1 MASHLKIFFT
11 NRNSLAVGVA
21 FFLLGFLFGNW
32 ATLIPFVK
40 SNYQIDDAVLGLML
54 LCLPL
59 GSMTFNPF
67 AAMLIQK
74 YGMQRVTL
82 AGMFFL
88 SFAYAIPLSMPFIFI
103 VPIGLVT
110 VGVFMTTLN
119 IAANTMATS
128 LEQTESINIMS
139 TCHGMFSVG
148 LMTGSLM
155 RSLTLLIGISERYH
169 MFLMCG
175 VGIGLVL
182 LVAKTILNIK
192 SVPLAH
198 DEKPEKFKLILPKG
212 ALMVIIVISVCINVT
227 EGSMTDWASLYMKEI
242 VHTSPYF
249 VGWGLFG
256 YSSFMALGR
265 FFGDGIIPVYGK
277 NKILTYGA
285 VIACV
290 GLLTMIILPY
300 TWMAIFGFAMIG
312 LGVSC
317 GAPIL
322 YAAAARYPGMPN
334 AGGLAIM
341 NTFAMG
347 GFLLGPVVIGFI
359 SNLSSLPV
367 AFGFVALL
375 CMLWLWKSRD
385 ADLF

>member
-1 MASHLKIFFT
+1 MTSHLKIFFT
-11 NRNSLAVGVA
+11 NRKSLAVGIA

-40 SNYQIDDAVLGLML
+40 SNYQIDDAILGLML

-59 GSMTFNPF
+59 GAMTFNPF
-67 AAMLIQK
+67 AAMMIQK
-74 YGMQRVTL
+74 FGMQRMTVI
-82 AGMFFL
+82 GMFLL
-88 SFAYAIPLSMPFIFI
+88 SFAYAIPLSLPYIFV

-110 VGVFMTTLN
+110 VGVCMTTLN

-128 LEQTESINIMS
+128 LEQTERINIMS
-139 TCHGMFSVG
+139 TCHGMFSIG

-155 RSLTLLIGISERYH
+155 RSLTLLIGLSESKH
-169 MFLMCG
+169 MFLMCSI
-175 VGIGLVL
+175 GIILAL
-182 LVAKTILNIK
+182 IVAKTILQIK
-192 SVPLAH
+192 SMPVVQNEAL
-198 DEKPEKFKLILPKG
+198 EKFKLILPKG
-212 ALMVIIVISVCINVT
+212 ALMVIIIISICINVT

-242 VHTSPYF
+242 VETSPYF

-285 VIACV
+285 IIACL

-300 TWMAIFGFAMIG
+300 TWTAIFGFALIG

-359 SNLSSLPV
+359 SDLTSLPV
-367 AFGFVALL
+367 AFGFVAVLG
-375 CMLWLWKSRD
+375 MLWFWKAKD

>member
-175 VGIGLVL
+175 VGVGLVL

-242 VHTSPYF
+242 VQTSPYF

-300 TWMAIFGFAMIG
+300 TWTAIFGFAMIG

-359 SNLSSLPV
+359 SNFSSLPV

>member
-1 MASHLKIFFT
+1 MTSHLKIFFT
-11 NRNSLAVGVA
+11 NRNSLAVGIA

-40 SNYQIDDAVLGLML
+40 SNYQIDDAILGLML

-59 GSMTFNPF
+59 GAMTFNPF
-67 AAMLIQK
+67 AAMMIQK
-74 YGMQRVTL
+74 FGMQRMTVI
-82 AGMFFL
+82 GMFLL
-88 SFAYAIPLSMPFIFI
+88 STAYALPLSLPYIFI

-110 VGVFMTTLN
+110 VGVCMTTLN

-128 LEQTESINIMS
+128 LEQTERINIMS

-155 RSLTLLIGISERYH
+155 RSVTLLIGLSERNH
-169 MFLMCG
+169 MFLMCSI
-175 VGIGLVL
+175 GIILAL
-182 LVAKTILNIK
+182 IVAKTILQIK
-192 SVPLAH
+192 SMPVVQNEA
-198 DEKPEKFKLILPKG
+198 PEKFKLILPKG
-212 ALMVIIVISVCINVT
+212 ALMVIIIISICINVT

-242 VHTSPYF
+242 VETSPYF

-285 VIACV
+285 IVACV
-290 GLLTMIILPY
+290 GLLTMIIFPY
-300 TWMAIFGFAMIG
+300 TWTAIFGFALIG

-359 SNLSSLPV
+359 SDLTSLPV
-367 AFGFVALL
+367 AFGFVAVLG
-375 CMLWLWKSRD
+375 MLWFWKAKD

>member
-11 NRNSLAVGVA
+11 NKKCLAVGAA

-40 SNYQIDDAVLGLML
+40 SYYGIDDGVLGLML

-59 GSMTFNPF
+59 GAMTFNPF
-67 AAMLIQK
+67 AAMLIQR
-74 YGMQRVTL
+74 YSMQQVTS
-82 AGMFFL
+82 AGMFAL
-88 SFAYAIPLSMPFIFI
+88 SLAYMIPLSLPYVFM
-103 VPIGLVT
+103 VPAGLVII
-110 VGVFMTTLN
+110 GVTMTTLN
-119 IAANTMATS
+119 ISANTMASS
-128 LEQTESINIMS
+128 LEQTENVNIMS

-148 LMTGSLM
+148 LMIGSLM
-155 RSLTLLIGISERYH
+155 RSLTLIFGISETLH
-169 MFLMCG
+169 MLIMCG
-175 VGIGLVL
+175 VGIL
-182 LVAKTILNIK
+182 LSLFAVKVIIQIPSQTLINESI
-192 SVPLAH
+192 PG
-198 DEKPEKFKLILPKG
+198 KFRLILPKG
-212 ALMVIIVISVCINVT
+212 PLLVIIIISVCINVT
-227 EGSMTDWASLYMKEI
+227 EGSMVDWASLYMKEI
-242 VHTSPYF
+242 VRTNPYF

-285 VIACV
+285 FLAFS
-290 GLLTMIILPY
+290 GLLLAILLPY
-300 TWMAIFGFAMIG
+300 TWTSIAGFALVG

-317 GAPIL
+317 GSPIL
-322 YAAAARYPGMPN
+322 YAAAARYPGMPH

-359 SNLSSLPV
+359 SDFSSLSV

-375 CMLWLWKSRD
+375 SLVWLTKSIK
-385 ADLF
+385 AILY

>member
-1 MASHLKIFFT
+1 MTSHLKVFFT
-11 NRNSLAVGVA
+11 NKNSLAVGVA

-40 SNYQIDDAVLGLML
+40 SNYQIDDAILGLML

-59 GSMTFNPF
+59 GAMTFNPF
-67 AAMLIQK
+67 AALLIQK
-74 YGMQRVTL
+74 FGMQRMTVV
-82 AGMFFL
+82 GMFLL
-88 SFAYAIPLSMPFIFI
+88 SMAYAIPLSLPYIFI

-110 VGVFMTTLN
+110 VGIFMTTLN

-128 LEQTESINIMS
+128 LEQTERINIMS

-155 RSLTLLIGISERYH
+155 RSLTLLIGISERNH
-169 MFLMCG
+169 MFLMCS
-175 VGIGLVL
+175 VGIL
-182 LVAKTILNIK
+182 LALIVAKTIFRIK
-192 SVPLAH
+192 SMPVIQN
-198 DEKPEKFKLILPKG
+198 EKPEKFKLILPKG
-212 ALMVIIVISVCINVT
+212 ALLVIIIISVCINVT

-242 VHTSPYF
+242 VETSPYF

-277 NKILTYGA
+277 NKILSYGA
-285 VIACV
+285 VIASL
-290 GLLTMIILPY
+290 GLLIMIVFPF
-300 TWMAIFGFAMIG
+300 TWTAIFGFAMIG

-359 SNLSSLPV
+359 SDLTALPI
-367 AFGFVALL
+367 AFGFVAILCLL
-375 CMLWLWKSRD
+375 WFWKSKD